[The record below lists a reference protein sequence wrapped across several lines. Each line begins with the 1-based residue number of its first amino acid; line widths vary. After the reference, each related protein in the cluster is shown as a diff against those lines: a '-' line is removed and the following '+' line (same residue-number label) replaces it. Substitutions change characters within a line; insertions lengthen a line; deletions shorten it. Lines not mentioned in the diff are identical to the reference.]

1 MSEARV
7 ICSTNDLV
15 GYDEVVITGGEPL
28 LYPDA
33 LIDFIKNVRSA
44 NPKAKIYLYTAT
56 MPPHK
61 PFFVPLLM
69 SLLNGI
75 HYTIHAEATQTDID
89 DFHHFQAYAKLYS
102 SALSFRLYI
111 DNRCTIPAFI
121 QPNVW
126 VRAEIKGWIDNG
138 NCPLPMHEHLLIWG
152 PKVEKKLDIV
162 YR

>member
-1 MSEARV
+1 MSWAPKTARVIFTFDCNRRCVGCCNESMSLMSEARV

-33 LIDFIKNVRSA
+33 LIDFIQNVRSA

-61 PFFVPLLM
+61 PFFIPLLM

-75 HYTIHAEATQTDID
+75 QYTIHAEAIQTDITISITS
-89 DFHHFQAYAKLYS
+89 KPTP
-102 SALSFRLYI
+102 SFI
-111 DNRCTIPAFI
+111 HP
-121 QPNVW
+121 P
-126 VRAEIKGWIDNG
+126 
-138 NCPLPMHEHLLIWG
+138 G
-152 PKVEKKLDIV
+152 PSG
-162 YR
+162 YT